1 MYIVVPCKVSK
12 KSKVTIHELDGIC
25 FGVKNRIYKI
35 NKESIKNIV
44 IYNKKFAHPFAK
56 KQVEKKYKKLML
68 ILPELLISDD
78 EDGDSLREA
87 LNEIERFRQI
97 IKNKYRA
104 YLKQKDLEIMSKQLM
119 LLQKEAKNRFL
130 ELQNYKMMSN
140 TNTRSSRK

>member
-12 KSKVTIHELDGIC
+12 KSKVTIHELDGIS
-25 FGVKNRIYKI
+25 FGVTNKTYHI
-35 NKESIKNIV
+35 NQEPIKNIV
-44 IYNKKFAHPFAK
+44 IYNKKFAYPFVK
-56 KQVEKKYKKLML
+56 KQVEKKYNKLML

-78 EDGDSLREA
+78 EEGESLREA
-87 LNEIERFRQI
+87 LNQIERFRQI

-104 YLKQKDLEIMSKQLM
+104 YLKQKDLEMMSKQLM

-130 ELQNYKMMSN
+130 ELQNYKMISN

>member
-1 MYIVVPCKVSK
+1 MYIVIPCKVSK

-25 FGVKNRIYKI
+25 FGVTNKIYHI
-35 NKESIKNIV
+35 NQEPIKNII
-44 IYNKKFAHPFAK
+44 IYDKKLAHPFAK

-78 EDGDSLREA
+78 EDGESIRQA
-87 LNEIERFRQI
+87 LNQIERFRQI

-104 YLKQKDLEIMSKQLM
+104 YLKQQDLEMMSKQLK
-119 LLQKEAKNRFL
+119 LLQKEAKNRFI